1 MRGLRAFLRLLAA
14 LSADPHTST
23 TEALRFIRTA
33 AIAVPVASASFAFFA
48 ATFASTATAL
58 ASLSVRVAVTATAA
72 SFALVR
78 VPVRQFL
85 GAGLPHRRQLHFK
98 VQIDT
103 RKRMIGIQQDLV
115 TIDLHHANNRR
126 KLIGTRAKLVTRLE
140 LTLDG

>member
-1 MRGLRAFLRLLAA
+1 MRGLRAFLRPFAT
-14 LSADPHTST
+14 LSAVQHSHTTKVLS
-23 TEALRFIRTA
+23 FIRTA

-58 ASLSVRVAVTATAA
+58 ASLSVRVSLTTTAA
-72 SFALVR
+72 AFALVR

-85 GAGLPHRRQLHFK
+85 GAGLPHRSQLHFE